1 MKFLLLGKGKS
12 IKYIIKYLK
21 RKKCEY
27 VIACFK
33 DEIKNKNE
41 LLINEDLLKL
51 DDITYVIK
59 SPGIN
64 ETNKII
70 IKLKEKF
77 IFISEI
83 DLLSLFNVKTKSIVV
98 TGSNG
103 KTTLVSLIYHL
114 FKKQSLKVIKC
125 GNSFL
130 PISKYYKKFN
140 RLDYLIIEQS
150 SFQLATLKFYKPYIS
165 IILNMS
171 PNHLDSSFSLTSY
184 YENKKNIY
192 KYQTSNEYFIY
203 DNENKN
209 LKSINSNAMIVS
221 LLKTNIDVFNDNL
234 KKYELQINYLY
245 TISKIIGLKN
255 DCLKDINDFKTL
267 KYREEI
273 KVKNNITYINDSK
286 STSVD
291 ATLFALSHVNNLN
304 NTILIIGGKDKNVS
318 LKRINKYKVK
328 YLICYGE
335 IVNRAVNELNNL
347 ITCTT
352 LKEAFT
358 IASNIY
364 IKDKIILFSPAASSF
379 DQYPSFEKRGKEFND
394 LIAKAKN
401 K

>member
-21 RKKCEY
+21 SKKCEY

-33 DEIKNKNE
+33 NERKNKNE

-70 IKLKEKF
+70 IKLMEKF

-150 SFQLATLKFYKPYIS
+150 SFQLATLKFYKPYIA

-171 PNHLDSSFSLTSY
+171 PNHLDSSFSLASY

-273 KVKNNITYINDSK
+273 KIKNNITYINDSK

-291 ATLFALSHVNNLN
+291 ATLFALSHIKNLN

-379 DQYPSFEKRGKEFND
+379 DQYLSFEKRGKEFND

>member
-21 RKKCEY
+21 NKKCEY

-33 DEIKNKNE
+33 NERKNQNE

-51 DDITYVIK
+51 EDITYVIK

-77 IFISEI
+77 TFISEI

-114 FKKQSLKVIKC
+114 LKKQSLKVIKC

-130 PISKYYKKFN
+130 PITKYYKKFN
-140 RLDYLIIEQS
+140 KLDYLIIEQS
-150 SFQLATLKFYKPYIS
+150 SFQLSTLKFYRPYIS

-171 PNHLDSSFSLTSY
+171 PNHLDNSFSLASY
-184 YENKKNIY
+184 YENKKNIF

-209 LKSINSNAMIVS
+209 IKSINSNAMIVS
-221 LLKTNIDVFNDNL
+221 LLKTNIDVFPDNL

-273 KVKNNITYINDSK
+273 KIKNETTYINDSK

-291 ATLFALSHVNNLN
+291 ATLFALSHIKNLN

-318 LKRINKYKVK
+318 LKRISQYKVK

-335 IVNRAVNELNNL
+335 IVNRAINELNNV
-347 ITCTT
+347 IIAKT
-352 LKEAFT
+352 LKNAFN
-358 IASNIY
+358 IAYNINLLN
-364 IKDKIILFSPAASSF
+364 KTILFSPAASSF
-379 DQYPSFEKRGKEFND
+379 DQYTSYIKRGKEFND
-394 LIAKAKN
+394 LIEKSK
-401 K
+401 

>member
-21 RKKCEY
+21 SKKCEY

-33 DEIKNKNE
+33 DERKNKNE

-70 IKLKEKF
+70 IKLMEKF

-273 KVKNNITYINDSK
+273 KIKNNITYINDSK

-291 ATLFALSHVNNLN
+291 ATLFALSHIKNLN

>member
-21 RKKCEY
+21 SKKCEY
-27 VIACFK
+27 VIACYK
-33 DEIKNKNE
+33 NERKNKNE

-77 IFISEI
+77 TFISEI

-103 KTTLVSLIYHL
+103 KTTLVSLIYYL
-114 FKKQSLKVIKC
+114 LKKQSLKVIKC

-192 KYQTSNEYFIY
+192 KYQTSNEFFIY

-221 LLKTNIDVFNDNL
+221 LLKTNIDAFNDNL

-255 DCLKDINDFKTL
+255 DCLKDINDFKNL

-273 KVKNNITYINDSK
+273 KIKNNITYINDSK

-291 ATLFALSHVNNLN
+291 ATLFALSHINNL
-304 NTILIIGGKDKNVS
+304 DKNVS